1 MSNDPKPRSPERIVV
16 LPDISARYE
25 EGRGTLVTFTVRY
38 EEWCCAE
45 AHELTDAIATVIETL
60 EDAALKAQKKRMK
73 KINKRVM
80 EALSE
85 DATRREGPEQL
96 TLFDNL

>member
-1 MSNDPKPRSPERIVV
+1 MSNEPKPRSPERIVV

-60 EDAALKAQKKRMK
+60 EGAADKARKKRIK
-73 KINKRVM
+73 KINR
-80 EALSE
+80 EIADALSE